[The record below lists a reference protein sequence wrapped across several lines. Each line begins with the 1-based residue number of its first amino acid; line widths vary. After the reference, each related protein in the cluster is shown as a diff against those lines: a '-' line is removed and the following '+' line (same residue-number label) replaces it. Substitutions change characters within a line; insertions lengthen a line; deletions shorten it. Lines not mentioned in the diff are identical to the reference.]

1 MIVPERGSKAYSD
14 PAKPDRLSW
23 AMIAFACVLQIVL
36 GSALAWTHLPLC
48 DEGFYGVPAHMLS
61 VTGKLT
67 NPVMEPAQVNYLRG
81 IDRDFYWMVPM
92 GMVLQAAAFK
102 VFGFGLLVQRGLSV
116 VCGLGALLFWT
127 MALRHLVTDRVAA
140 LAAVEVLD
148 GVEDGAGVGLDR
160 HPIFRPQHR
169 EIEGRHDGRQ
179 GRGGS
184 LVAADLQPVATFAQM
199 VGVVDGPGRQPVDL
213 GVEVGDQGAVI
224 VGDGRGGRGRE
235 RVIVSHA
242 RVHPRDG
249 GSPLNR

>member
-14 PAKPDRLSW
+14 PAKPDRLSL

-127 MALRHLVTDRVAA
+127 MALRHLVTDRIAA
-140 LAAVEVLD
+140 LAAVFLSID
-148 GVEDGAGVGLDR
+148 TTFLTLSCLGRSDMISLFFSMAALAGYMHWR
-160 HPIFRPQHR
+160 RR
-169 EIEGRHDGRQ
+169 
-179 GRGGS
+179 S
-184 LVAADLQPVATFAQM
+184 LALALAVANTACALSGM
-199 VGVVDGPGRQPVDL
+199 
-213 GVEVGDQGAVI
+213 
-224 VGDGRGGRGRE
+224 
-235 RVIVSHA
+235 
-242 RVHPRDG
+242 VHPNIPG
-249 GSPLNR
+249 VPPALPGWQ